1 MTGRPHY
8 KPTINSTAHASM
20 QTWASEANLAFVKR
34 GGLHRALRSNR
45 FAALPPPGFRVRIS
59 SKRLHHATP

>member
-1 MTGRPHY
+1 MRKLDSRLLSDGRPM
-8 KPTINSTAHASM
+8 N
-20 QTWASEANLAFVKR
+20 
-34 GGLHRALRSNR
+34 GGLERSPRISALRSNR